1 MKAAVPPVQDRH
13 RIAAMG
19 EEDVASFEEASR
31 VVREVTEALNRGNL
45 DAAKALLADDVEW
58 VTRDGPRR
66 GSDELTNIWTP
77 QFERFDGKFEIE
89 GIVDA
94 GGGRGIL
101 VQQVDRIDPK
111 TGDLELRAWPALVIR
126 IENGKVVFIEGYPDR
141 RRAFTALGLE
151 PE

>member
-31 VVREVTEALNRGNL
+31 VVREVTEALNRGDL

-66 GSDELTNIWTP
+66 GSDELKNIWTP
-77 QFERFDGKFEIE
+77 QVERFDVKVEVE
-89 GIVDA
+89 AIVDA
-94 GGGRGIL
+94 G
-101 VQQVDRIDPK
+101 
-111 TGDLELRAWPALVIR
+111 E
-126 IENGKVVFIEGYPDR
+126 GKGSQLQEGERNR
-141 RRAFTALGLE
+141 RHAAA
-151 PE
+151 